1 MGTRSIFIIL
11 KVNRDQSI
19 ANMALEFW
27 KPIWDDN
34 YSWKHL
40 KIASNRDQF
49 PPAIGLVLLFEL
61 PQMTI
66 GLPESKHVL
75 SSEKPELDSLSTE
88 CITLAFLKFSGPV
101 CVRSFNHSEGP
112 EGGPSLVCLDIIWK
126 KVVIIV
132 SDYYQ
137 PCITF
142 HFHLFYL
149 NLTCARSGGCNYL
162 NLYNILWDAHVTQKK
177 SLFYLPR
184 DSIRVLAGKKWLIFS
199 E

>member
-112 EGGPSLVCLDIIWK
+112 EGGPSLVW
-126 KVVIIV
+126 
-132 SDYYQ
+132 
-137 PCITF
+137 
-142 HFHLFYL
+142 
-149 NLTCARSGGCNYL
+149 LTCGKRISNRFVPQ
-162 NLYNILWDAHVTQKK
+162 NDVNKK
-177 SLFYLPR
+177 CPSLCWNALFP
-184 DSIRVLAGKKWLIFS
+184 F
-199 E
+199 